1 MPVGTGHVERIRLG
15 RSPAAGRYPYTV
27 AFVAPPKRKAG
38 GRVTPKGTRPGDPKL
53 PTAGEH
59 HFGGLGHHHDEGPKH
74 ASTPSSRYTPPVP
87 VYMKQ
92 SPRWVPIL
100 MFALWIIGALV
111 IICYYLDFLPGGRSQ
126 WYLAGGLALILA
138 GLYTATKYR

>member
-1 MPVGTGHVERIRLG
+1 M
-15 RSPAAGRYPYTV
+15 
-27 AFVAPPKRKAG
+27 APPKRKAG
-38 GRVTPKGTRPGDPKL
+38 GRVTPKGTRPGDSKL
-53 PTAGEH
+53 PTAGDRPIGSGSH
-59 HFGGLGHHHDEGPKH
+59 AGEGPKH
-74 ASTPSSRYTPPVP
+74 AAASSSRYTPPVP
-87 VYMKQ
+87 QYMKQ

-126 WYLAGGLALILA
+126 WYLAGGLGLILA